1 MTSLCLGVA
10 FQVLTGLS
18 GACSINF
25 TETYSKQRQAPAGSL
40 HQLVDRVARREDV
53 LWSKVEATA
62 ISLDLR
68 HGVVVDGVDQLIAL
82 PGLDQTLC
90 MRRA

>member
-1 MTSLCLGVA
+1 M
-10 FQVLTGLS
+10 
-18 GACSINF
+18 
-25 TETYSKQRQAPAGSL
+25 
-40 HQLVDRVARREDV
+40 DRVARREDV
-53 LWSKVEATA
+53 FWSKVEATA